1 VSART
6 ILTLADGNG
15 MDLRHPT
22 PELYANWDWVAEHLA
37 KEKRYNGA
45 TPGVEYSVA
54 QHACLG
60 ADAALDIYGDILI
73 AAEFLVH
80 DNPEAALKDDTT
92 PKKRAIAEEAEA
104 QFGVLASSVI
114 GAFDAITE
122 RHDAAIHTAAGLTWP
137 MAPAVAAAVKRIDL
151 LMFVTEW
158 RDLMRGVPH
167 PNWAPYSG
175 IKPLPDVIEP
185 WDWQRAKR
193 QFLARCHALLPAL
206 REAA

>member
-1 VSART
+1 MSPRT
-6 ILTLADGNG
+6 ILTLANG
-15 MDLRHPT
+15 LGIDLRFPT
-22 PELYANWDWVAEHLA
+22 KLDYADWDWVAEHLA

-60 ADAALDIYGDILI
+60 ADAALELYGEILI

-104 QFGVLASSVI
+104 QFGILAPQVI
-114 GAFDAITE
+114 AAFDAVTA
-122 RHDAAIHTAAGLTWP
+122 RHDAAIHAAAGLPWP
-137 MAPAVAAAVKRIDL
+137 MAPHVAAAVKRLDL
-151 LMFVTEW
+151 VMFVTEW
-158 RDLMRGVPH
+158 RDLMRGAQH
-167 PNWAPYSG
+167 PNWAPYAQVQ
-175 IKPLPDVIEP
+175 PLPGVIEP
-185 WDWQRAKR
+185 WDWRESKR

-206 REAA
+206 RGEE

>member
-1 VSART
+1 MSART
-6 ILTLADGNG
+6 ILTLADGRE

-60 ADAALDIYGDILI
+60 ADVARALYGELI

-104 QFGVLASSVI
+104 QFGVLAASVI

-122 RHDAAIHTAAGLTWP
+122 RHDIAIHAAAGLPWP
-137 MAPAVAAAVKRIDL
+137 MAPDVAAAVKRIDL
-151 LMFVTEW
+151 VMFVTEW
-158 RDLMRGVPH
+158 RDLMRNAPH

-175 IKPLPDVIEP
+175 IQPLPDTIEP
-185 WDWQRAKR
+185 WDWRDAKR
-193 QFLARCHALLPAL
+193 QFLARCQTMLPAL